1 MVIVWPAESVVVMDS
16 ALETVVS
23 PVLDD
28 DDDEDVEVDDPVK
41 VTISRVEEDCEVD
54 EETVEL
60 STPDDWVVDLSF
72 YQHIPSCILFDLRWY
87 LTRRLALCYGRWA
100 RGWSCARTWRRT

>member
-1 MVIVWPAESVVVMDS
+1 MDS

-28 DDDEDVEVDDPVK
+28 DDEEDVEVDDPVK

-60 STPDDWVVDLSF
+60 STPDDWVVDDG
-72 YQHIPSCILFDLRWY
+72 I
-87 LTRRLALCYGRWA
+87 
-100 RGWSCARTWRRT
+100 

>member
-28 DDDEDVEVDDPVK
+28 DDEEDVEVDDPVK

-60 STPDDWVVDLSF
+60 STPDDWVVDDG
-72 YQHIPSCILFDLRWY
+72 I
-87 LTRRLALCYGRWA
+87 
-100 RGWSCARTWRRT
+100 